1 LLRISIYAGLG
12 DSRVARFNEAAG
24 NTHPIKKETP
34 MAFHASRRLVAPL
47 FSFAA
52 LTLLSFTASAAD
64 TAPDK
69 PVGLTGL
76 NDAVAL
82 VDLGQHNLA
91 NPTGDYDLRARTIG
105 IAPGGAIHAHPHA
118 GRPGIVRVIKGTV
131 IEYRGTTERTLK
143 AGDSWF
149 ENVDTV
155 HWFRNPSSTEAAEIW
170 AVDLVAKKK

>member
-1 LLRISIYAGLG
+1 
-12 DSRVARFNEAAG
+12 
-24 NTHPIKKETP
+24 

-47 FSFAA
+47 FSFAV
-52 LTLLSFTASAAD
+52 LLSFTASAAD

-69 PVGLTGL
+69 PTGLTGL

-105 IAPGGAIHAHPHA
+105 IAPGGAIHNHPHA
-118 GRPGIVRVIKGTV
+118 GRPGIVRVTKGTV
-131 IEYRGTTERTLK
+131 IEYRGATERILK